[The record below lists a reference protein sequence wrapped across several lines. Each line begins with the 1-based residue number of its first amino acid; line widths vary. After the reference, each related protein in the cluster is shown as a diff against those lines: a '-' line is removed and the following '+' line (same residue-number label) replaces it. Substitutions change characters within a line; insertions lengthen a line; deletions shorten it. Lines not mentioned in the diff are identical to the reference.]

1 MFPFWIAHEA
11 SSSDFAYFEA
21 AFQPIKI
28 MLICEF
34 LVERLF
40 TMAKSFIANYF
51 TAIVSEASGELHEG
65 IIELFEIALTSNR
78 NFQWLWTR
86 KNTQISINR
95 SIKSTDYSR

>member
-51 TAIVSEASGELHEG
+51 TAIVSEAMRAASGELHNW
-65 IIELFEIALTSNR
+65 ALRNR
-78 NFQWLWTR
+78 INLQPKFPMTLNEKKHANFNKPLH
-86 KNTQISINR
+86 
-95 SIKSTDYSR
+95 